1 MIHFWGKNIFRYLR
15 VKSFRILYY
24 SILFNFRVL
33 PFRQAIKL
41 PFILYVRVNVITNNE
56 LVIENAKTGM
66 IRVGKQRSPIHSPSK
81 INWKNKGRIVF
92 KGKCLLG
99 HTMMIQTEKN
109 GYLEFGNMSA
119 FNCGCNISCEK
130 KIVFK
135 ERSKISWDCQF
146 YDTDFHPMLDLERNT
161 IAKMCSPIIIGENVW
176 IGHNV
181 IVSKGVKLANEV
193 IVSSGS
199 VVKNSCRLPNSIL
212 MGNPAQVI
220 DEGYKP
226 VFEVIN
232 F

>member
-1 MIHFWGKNIFRYLR
+1 MKIIKKFFRYL
-15 VKSFRILYY
+15 KPETFRILYY
-24 SILFNFRVL
+24 SIFFNFRVL
-33 PFRQAIKL
+33 PFKQAIKL
-41 PFILYVRVNVITNNE
+41 PFISYVRVYVITNNN
-56 LVIENAKTGM
+56 LVVENLRTGM
-66 IRVGKQRSPIHSPSK
+66 IRIGKQRSPIHSPSR
-81 INWKNKGRIVF
+81 INWNNKGTVVF

-99 HTMMIQTEKN
+99 HTMMIQTGKE

-130 KIVFK
+130 KIIFK
-135 ERSKISWDCQF
+135 ERCKISWDCQF
-146 YDTDFHPMLDLERNT
+146 YDTDFHPMLDIERNT
-161 IAKMCSPIIIGENVW
+161 ITKMDSPIIIGENVW

-199 VVKNSCRLPNSIL
+199 VVKTSCKFPNVIL
-212 MGNPAQVI
+212 MGNPAQII

-226 VFEVIN
+226 NFEVIK